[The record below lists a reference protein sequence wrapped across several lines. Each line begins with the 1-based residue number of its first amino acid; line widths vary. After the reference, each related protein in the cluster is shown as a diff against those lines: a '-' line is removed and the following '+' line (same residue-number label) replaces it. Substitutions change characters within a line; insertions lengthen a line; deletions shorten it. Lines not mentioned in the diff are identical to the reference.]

1 MDTDF
6 VLCEVK
12 IEMLYLSLCLAERSK
27 AWVCGRWLAGIT
39 SSNPAGGTG
48 VCVVCEQV
56 EVSATG

>member
-27 AWVCGRWLAGIT
+27 AWVCDRWLAGIT
-39 SSNPAGGTG
+39 GSNLAGSMD
-48 VCVVCEQV
+48 CVLCVNR
-56 EVSATG
+56 